1 MKWVPGEGTFS
12 KKGGVKI
19 PLNPDDFQLF
29 HGIESE
35 KILKDHTFFTSFLP
49 SFIRSFSSTESNYLL
64 ITK

>member
-35 KILKDHTFFTSFLP
+35 KILKDHTFFT
-49 SFIRSFSSTESNYLL
+49 YLL
-64 ITK
+64 TLSDHSLPQNRIIF